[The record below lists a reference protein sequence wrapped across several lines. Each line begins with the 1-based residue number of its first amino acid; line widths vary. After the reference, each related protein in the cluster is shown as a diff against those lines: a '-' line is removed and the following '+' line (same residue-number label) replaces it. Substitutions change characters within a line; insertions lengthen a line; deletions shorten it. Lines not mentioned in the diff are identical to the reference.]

1 MLSFVPVYIPN
12 LLQALPFVLVF
23 ALACAKPLRKHPLP
37 FYLLFTAACVLVTW
51 AKFFAYAG
59 GGIGV
64 AAQACS
70 AWLSALPSTAPAL
83 DAVIQILSSSY
94 TGVAIYLVV
103 MFIGALRPRPWVRR
117 LKSIRSELSMIGGII
132 IFAHTLRVF
141 PLAIMFGTP
150 VAATVW
156 GAEAYLPMLIASAII
171 GPLLTLCFLPLWI
184 TTFKGVL
191 RRMEPKAWKKLQKL
205 AYPFMGLMVGQGFF
219 LALGHGLYY
228 LGSLSSAVTGGT
240 QSAWVAAFAGQV
252 ATAWLYLFIGVA
264 YVVLRVLKYRDDR
277 ARRAE
282 VTASALS
289 PEGRAERS
297 GEQPMAAA
305 EVGASS

>member
-12 LLQALPFVLVF
+12 ILQALPFVLVF
-23 ALACAKPLRKHPLP
+23 ALACAMPLRKHPLP
-37 FYLLFTAACVLVTW
+37 FYLLFTAACVFVTW
-51 AKFFAYAG
+51 SKFFAYAG
-59 GGIGV
+59 GGIG
-64 AAQACS
+64 ATAQAFS

-83 DAVIQILSSSY
+83 DAVIQVLTSSY

-141 PLAIMFGTP
+141 PLAIMFGSP
-150 VAATVW
+150 MAAMVW

-184 TTFKGVL
+184 TTFKGVR
-191 RRMEPKAWKKLQKL
+191 RRMDPKSWKKLQKL
-205 AYPFMGLMVGQGFF
+205 AYPFMALMVGQGFF
-219 LALGHGLYY
+219 LALGHGFYY
-228 LGSLSSAVTGGT
+228 LGSLQDAVTAGT
-240 QSAWVAAFAGQV
+240 QSTWVAAFSGQV
-252 ATAWLYLFIGVA
+252 ATAWIYLFIGAA
-264 YVVLRVLKYRDDR
+264 YLVLRILKYRDDR

-282 VTASALS
+282 AIVSAQGL
-289 PEGRAERS
+289 EE
-297 GEQPMAAA
+297 
-305 EVGASS
+305 